1 MLCLAK
7 SACMSQALSFLSPST
22 PSTNDWPPRHRSLTL
37 LCHQHAMGWA
47 LGRCC
52 CIEHSKFQHARRRD
66 ACPRNRVIR
75 PGTDD
80 ICDLFPPM
88 SAAAP
93 ERHRRLSRVFTS
105 RLLPNPTRHGPPQTT
120 DSLTSVSPT
129 RAKSE
134 SRGRSNGA
142 TIDQSYMLLP
152 ATFEHRGL
160 SIPVVRVS
168 RQPLRVTSCLKPVEK
183 Q

>member
-1 MLCLAK
+1 
-7 SACMSQALSFLSPST
+7 
-22 PSTNDWPPRHRSLTL
+22 
-37 LCHQHAMGWA
+37 
-47 LGRCC
+47 
-52 CIEHSKFQHARRRD
+52 
-66 ACPRNRVIR
+66 
-75 PGTDD
+75 
-80 ICDLFPPM
+80 M

-105 RLLPNPTRHGPPQTT
+105 RLLPNPTRHGPPQT
-120 DSLTSVSPT
+120 DSLTSMSPE

-152 ATFEHRGL
+152 AMFEHSGL

-168 RQPLRVTSCLKPVEK
+168 RQPLRVTSCLKTVEK